1 MTAAQSNEAQGFT
14 VEDGTHTIRFERNVA
29 ADRARV
35 FEAWTDAE
43 QVAEWWDPDGER
55 LVACEID
62 LRVGGSF
69 SFATRQHSA
78 MPFAGVY
85 SEIDPPERL
94 VFEAMG
100 ATGRVTLQDVSGS
113 TRMTVEIVCQSAS
126 QLEQF
131 ASMGVAV
138 GTARTV
144 DNLVVYLQH
153 ANS

>member
-1 MTAAQSNEAQGFT
+1 MTVAQSSEARGFT
-14 VEDGTHTIRFERNVA
+14 IDDRTHTIRFERRVA

-55 LVACEID
+55 LVTCAID

-69 SFATRQHSA
+69 SFATRQHA
-78 MPFAGVY
+78 TMPFAGVY
-85 SEIDPPERL
+85 REITPPERL

-100 ATGRVTLQDVSGS
+100 ATGRVTLQDVGDA

-126 QLEQF
+126 QLEDF
-131 ASMGVAV
+131 ARMGVAV
-138 GTARTV
+138 G
-144 DNLVVYLQH
+144 
-153 ANS
+153 